1 MSRMARNPA
10 PVIIERR
17 IRWRRENARSAEGAS
32 RTAGG
37 LAALTL
43 TIVPFKGRRR
53 GEASRQRIKGAINP
67 NSTLHIQAEM
77 GGHEEAADTRRLTVP
92 EIFDAAVA
100 NAREEVK
107 CSVGT
112 LAFSGIAGGMTMG
125 LSGLGVAAVRSLVSD
140 GGWQELVSDLIYPAG
155 FIAVMIGRAQ

>member
-1 MSRMARNPA
+1 
-10 PVIIERR
+10 
-17 IRWRRENARSAEGAS
+17 
-32 RTAGG
+32 
-37 LAALTL
+37 
-43 TIVPFKGRRR
+43 
-53 GEASRQRIKGAINP
+53 
-67 NSTLHIQAEM
+67 M